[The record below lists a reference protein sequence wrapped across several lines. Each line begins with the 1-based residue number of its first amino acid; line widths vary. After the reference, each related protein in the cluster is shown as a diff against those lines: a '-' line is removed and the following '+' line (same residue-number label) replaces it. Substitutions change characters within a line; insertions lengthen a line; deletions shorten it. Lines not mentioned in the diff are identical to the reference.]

1 MAKAIQKRLADMRSN
16 PKSVSFSDALA
27 VAEHYFGEPRV
38 RVATTSSRRLGLVTL
53 ESTFRKPT
61 AAPSRIR

>member
-27 VAEHYFGEPRV
+27 VAEHYFGEPRF
-38 RVATTSSRRLGLVTL
+38 GW
-53 ESTFRKPT
+53 
-61 AAPSRIR
+61 